1 MGMLSF
7 DVTCPYCLRENAVL
21 EAFSE
26 KLRGNNPDLIDV
38 AFKCRSC
45 QKAGIVVVDFK
56 NQRAMPFKIS
66 QQGYNI
72 VIPSDSNKYKILEV
86 IPEIKAPSA
95 PENTPE
101 RAAKFFIESKD
112 DFQRDRYETCVMNC
126 RKVIDISTKVLM
138 GEDAKDEKL
147 SQRISMLFAKGKIT
161 EDMKDWAHIVRI
173 DSNGAVHSDEEFTKE
188 EAEQIL
194 GFTEVFL
201 MYSFTLPEMIKK
213 RQEAKDSNQ

>member
-7 DVTCPYCLRENAVL
+7 DVTCPFCLRENAVL
-21 EAFSE
+21 RAFSE
-26 KLRGNNPDLIDV
+26 KHRSSDSRLVDV

-45 QKAGIVVVDFK
+45 QKVGIIAVNIHGHSK
-56 NQRAMPFKIS
+56 MPFYAAS
-66 QQGYNI
+66 NSSYDV
-72 VIPSDSNKYKILEV
+72 VIPSSSNEYEIVEI
-86 IPEIKAPSA
+86 IPETKSPSA
-95 PENTPE
+95 PENTPP
-101 RAAKFFIESKD
+101 RAAKFFVESKD
-112 DFQRDRYETCVMNC
+112 DFQRGKYETCVMNC
-126 RKVIDISTKVLM
+126 RKVIDIATKALM

-147 SQRISMLFAKGKIT
+147 SQRISMLSAKGKIT

-201 MYSFTLPEMIKK
+201 MYSFTLPAMIEK
-213 RQEAKDSNQ
+213 RRSES